1 MFLWRKDPKE
11 QSVEELEVSAVKGQR
26 GAKRELAKRFM
37 EGKGVQRNLL
47 LSLAHLE
54 DCVADCD
61 TDAMMMLAECCALG
75 RGTGQ
80 NRMRAERLITWAA
93 MKGNS
98 HAKRLID
105 SLSFWETDKTL
116 HLERLLNP

>member
-11 QSVEELEVSAVKGQR
+11 QSVEELEDSAVKGQR

-47 LSLAHLE
+47 LSVAYLE

-93 MKGNS
+93 KKGNS